1 VQAVAARI
9 ALWAGAAGAAA
20 EATVMMGAK
29 SAVTIVA
36 VVVGLVRGVR
46 RAVAKMEGGFALWI
60 LATAALEVVAV
71 ASPIQKTLA
80 TVLGYSGGVDGAIVA
95 PAASVGHLIPRI
107 DVATVIAVVA
117 ASTAPNVSSV
127 AFAASAGANDNGSG
141 WGDFEK
147 PLEMLLEEEMEMWKE
162 N

>member
-1 VQAVAARI
+1 
-9 ALWAGAAGAAA
+9 
-20 EATVMMGAK
+20 M
-29 SAVTIVA
+29 
-36 VVVGLVRGVR
+36 
-46 RAVAKMEGGFALWI
+46 
-60 LATAALEVVAV
+60 

-80 TVLGYSGGVDGAIVA
+80 TVPGYSGGVDGAIVA

-117 ASTAPNVSSV
+117 ASTAPNVSSF